1 MPATWRS
8 VDVFRTAGAMFV
20 AAFGL
25 TTSAVLADIDGPT
38 GPPPTITMMWDTDAD
53 AVGAQSYDPDAFSDY
68 QLNGTSHPF
77 HNAGAATDWGQW
89 TLGGPAGD
97 RVRTGWRYRGGFM
110 GMNDSYEL
118 TWDCVVNED
127 PFVDAT
133 INVTNNSLSA
143 QTFWIYMP
151 LGIVPTGPLATM
163 NGSVS
168 AALSSQS
175 FFTPATLD
183 TSGTDPVYQ
192 SYINPAV
199 PQDPG
204 AVVRTLW
211 NPGYTLNAAPLASAS
226 DSDNFTNENTPVA
239 VITDIAILLRFRLS
253 AGDSASV
260 TGIFEVQ
267 NVPGPAGLA
276 AFAVFGAMCGS
287 RRRRA

>member
-1 MPATWRS
+1 
-8 VDVFRTAGAMFV
+8 MFI

-25 TTSAVLADIDGPT
+25 TSTAVMADLDGPT
-38 GPPPTITMMWDTDAD
+38 GPPPTITMMWDASGDQAD
-53 AVGAQSYDPDAFSDY
+53 PLPYDPNNFNDY
-68 QLNGTSHPF
+68 QLGANSHSF
-77 HNAGAATDWGQW
+77 HNAGAQTAWGDW

-133 INVTNNSLSA
+133 INVTNNSLST

-151 LGIVPTGPLATM
+151 LGIVPTGPNAVM

-175 FFTPATLD
+175 FAQGATLA
-183 TSGTDPVYQ
+183 SNGSDPIYQ
-192 SYINPAV
+192 AYINPNV

-211 NPGYTLNAAPLASAS
+211 NPGYSLNAAPLASAS
-226 DSDNFTNENTPVA
+226 DSSAFVAENAPPLSVA
-239 VITDIAILLRFRLS
+239 NNIAILLRFTLS

-260 TGIFEVQ
+260 TGIFEV
-267 NVPGPAGLA
+267 NVIPGPAGLA
-276 AFAVFGAMCGS
+276 AFAVFGVVCGS
-287 RRRRA
+287 RRRRV